1 MSQPMD
7 RQRLRRLGM
16 VGGAALIMLVLALAA
31 GWMQASRGWTPDV
44 AGPVLPDWAQS
55 VEAARSITIDSATDE
70 FVLERGPDGWVMPS
84 RDNYPVRT
92 GQLATLDRLLTGLTY
107 IGARTAD
114 PDKHGRLGLAAGG
127 EQAGTRIT
135 VRDEAGTVL
144 ADLLLGQAEDDRLY
158 IRFPGR
164 DRTYATRYDLPG
176 REFPALAE
184 ATDWLAL
191 DFLDL
196 GTNMIARAQIT
207 PAEGPAYLLE
217 RAGLSVRN
225 FALREPAG
233 WRPITAA
240 AGNGPAN
247 ALSRVRF
254 RDVRAADRVEGDVL
268 ARHVAETFSGIRLSV
283 AVIARGDTRWA
294 RLEATALSDDATE
307 AVADLNAAAEGWAF
321 LLSDLTLDR
330 LIRPLDM
337 IADPR
342 PVETDDA
349 P

>member
-7 RQRLRRLGM
+7 RQRLRRLSL
-16 VGGAALIMLVLALAA
+16 VGAAALILLVLAGIA

-44 AGPVLPDWAQS
+44 SGPVLPDWTQG
-55 VEAARSITIDSATDE
+55 VETAASITIDSATDE
-70 FVLERGPDGWVMPS
+70 FVLERTPDGWVMPS

-92 GQLATLDRLLTGLTY
+92 GQLAALDRLLTGLTY

-114 PDKHGRLGLAAGG
+114 PDKHDRLGLAAGG
-127 EQAGTRIT
+127 EAAGTRIT
-135 VRDEAGTVL
+135 VRDEAGRVL
-144 ADLLLGQAEDDRLY
+144 ADIMLGESSGERVY
-158 IRFPGR
+158 VRFPGR
-164 DRTYATRYDLPG
+164 DRTYAASFDMPD
-176 REFPALAE
+176 EAIPPLAE

-196 GTNMIARAQIT
+196 GTNAIARAQIT
-207 PAEGPAYLLE
+207 PSEGPAYLLE

-225 FALREPAG
+225 FALREPPG

-254 RDVRAADRVEGDVL
+254 RDVRAANRVEGDVV
-268 ARHVAETFSGIRLSV
+268 ARHVAETFSGIRVSV
-283 AVIARGDTRWA
+283 EVIERGETRWA
-294 RLEATALSDDATE
+294 RLEARALSDDAE
-307 AVADLNAAAEGWAF
+307 ADVAALNAAAEGWSF

-330 LIRPLDM
+330 LVRPLDM

-342 PVETDDA
+342 PVEPDDA